1 MEGRGAWIATI
12 TADIEAVPVPI
23 AGEAIDDDEDFDIT
37 WTAVSY
43 NLIIE
48 LSEVSTQD

>member
-1 MEGRGAWIATI
+1 MCIR
-12 TADIEAVPVPI
+12 DSIEAVPVPI
-23 AGEAIDDDEDFDIT
+23 AGEAIDDDEDFDIS

-43 NLIIE
+43 DLIIE